1 MVVITPLQSSSLEEP
16 MTVVNHEEVAA
27 EAHNVLKLK
36 YFDYIELYVG
46 NPVQAVHYYQT
57 AFGFTP
63 IAYAGLETKVR
74 DKASFVLQQGNI
86 RLVLTGGFDADSPI
100 NEHVRIHGD
109 SVKDIAFEV
118 DDVVAV
124 FEAAVRHGAKP
135 VMEPTVF
142 EGQKGRVIK
151 ATIAAYGDT
160 VHSFVQRNEYTGV
173 FLPGYHK
180 FQSSLP
186 TEATGFTEI
195 DHVAVGIQPG
205 ELDSWVDFYKKI
217 LSFHEM
223 HEEMISTEHSAM
235 NSKVVEDSSHR
246 IKFPLVEPVPS
257 DRKSQIDEYLAYH
270 NGSGTQ
276 HIAFLCDD
284 IVTTVRTLQERGIR
298 FLRTPGSYYDMLQE
312 RVGELDSELMA
323 HLRDLNILVDR
334 DDWGSLMQ
342 IFTKPVQSRPTMFV
356 EVIQRNG
363 ARGFGGGNIKALF
376 QAVEREQEL
385 RGTI

>member
-1 MVVITPLQSSSLEEP
+1 
-16 MTVVNHEEVAA
+16 MTVTDYQAA
-27 EAHNVLKLK
+27 AVESHNVLKLK

-46 NPVQAVHYYQT
+46 NPVQAAHYYQT

-63 IAYAGLETKVR
+63 IAYAGLETQIR

-118 DDVVAV
+118 DDATAV
-124 FEAAVRHGAKP
+124 FDMAMAHGAKA
-135 VMEPTVF
+135 VLEPTVF

-160 VHSFVQRNEYTGV
+160 VHSFVQRNDYQGI
-173 FLPGYHK
+173 FFPGYHK
-180 FQSSLP
+180 FTSPLQSVS
-186 TEATGFTEI
+186 TGLIEI
-195 DHVAVGIQPG
+195 DHVAVGIESGQ
-205 ELDSWVDFYKKI
+205 LDAWVDFYKKI

-223 HEEMISTEHSAM
+223 HEEMISTEHSSM
-235 NSKVVEDSSHR
+235 SSKVVEDSSQR
-246 IKFPLVEPVPS
+246 IKFPLVSPIPS
-257 DRKSQIDEYLAYH
+257 TRKSQIDEYLSYH
-270 NGSGTQ
+270 HGAGTQ
-276 HIAFLCDD
+276 HIAFLCND
-284 IVTTVRTLQERGIR
+284 IVATVQMLQQRGIR
-298 FLRTPGSYYDMLQE
+298 FLRTPGSYYDMLEE
-312 RVGELDSELMA
+312 RVGALDSELLTN
-323 HLRDLNILVDR
+323 LRALNILVDR

-342 IFTKPVQSRPTMFV
+342 IFTKPVQSRPTMFM
-356 EVIQRNG
+356 ELIQRNG
-363 ARGFGGGNIKALF
+363 ARGFGAGNIKALF